1 MPQVGENSRG
11 EGGIS
16 KGSDF
21 CSSGTKKWRGKE
33 EVSVSKGNGPLATW
47 QVPDALN
54 SCFPFNIQSN
64 ACKYTCSKCDQ
75 SGAAEQNVFLGN
87 KKDGNAVHL
96 NNVLYFPIILSLATS
111 RKYHVVVL

>member
-21 CSSGTKKWRGKE
+21 CSSGTKKWRGKA

-54 SCFPFNIQSN
+54 SCFSLLTFRATLASTLAQS
-64 ACKYTCSKCDQ
+64 AISQ
-75 SGAAEQNVFLGN
+75 EPLN
-87 KKDGNAVHL
+87 K
-96 NNVLYFPIILSLATS
+96 TS
-111 RKYHVVVL
+111 S